1 MSDNNTPAEQEKVS
15 MGSKLWLCSADCL
28 CSCLNS
34 LLTGGGLTYFFTS
47 YLGLD
52 AAKASTVWIIFAI
65 WNAFNVPLF
74 GYISDHTKSKLGRRI
89 PYIRYGSFFYAL
101 VFVVTWIKWPLGASQ
116 GALFFQMLSTLFLF
130 DTLYTAIATS
140 LYVMPYTMAV
150 SNKARSSIFLMKI
163 FFTLISLGV
172 PLVLFPIIKPAP
184 GEDCTKF
191 QIIMAAIG
199 VVSFIVIFISTFFYK
214 EKVTTEPEEG
224 DNIFKSVISCFK
236 NRSFVVFEVLSF
248 SVIFIQTIL
257 MQGVIYYFDA
267 FGLPMYA
274 AYGALGAGAVF
285 GVILWA
291 QKTIPWGV
299 KKCVFIMCVVF
310 SAGAACMAV
319 FGKFSVVAA
328 IGFFIAGIGFA
339 GGMYLVPLMNGDV
352 IDYDEHRC
360 GQRREG
366 MYAGVNSLITK
377 PAISFANSSFI
388 MILGLFGF
396 DMGKSTELQTEWAKQ
411 GILVA
416 WMAVPAIL
424 LIICA
429 ASLKFYPLAGREW
442 DEIKREIEE
451 KHGLPAENNN
461 RL

>member
-1 MSDNNTPAEQEKVS
+1 MSENGIATVKEKVPV
-15 MGSKLWLCSADCL
+15 GSKLWLCSADCL
-28 CSCLNS
+28 CATLNS

-52 AAKASTVWIIFAI
+52 AGKASTVWIIFAI
-65 WNAFNVPLF
+65 WNAFNDPLF
-74 GYISDHTKSKLGRRI
+74 GYISDHTRSRLGRRI
-89 PYIRYGSFFYAL
+89 PYIRYGSLFYSL
-101 VFVVTWIKWPLGASQ
+101 VFIFTWVKWPLGGSQ
-116 GALFFQMLSTLFLF
+116 GALFFQMLATLFLF

-150 SNKARSSIFLMKI
+150 SNKARSSIFIMKI
-163 FFTLISLGV
+163 FFSLISLGV

-184 GEDCTKF
+184 GDDCTRF

-199 VVSFIVIFISTFFYK
+199 IVSFAVIFISTFFYK
-214 EKVTTEPEEG
+214 EKVTTEPENG
-224 DNIFKSVISCFK
+224 DNIFRSVISCFK

-248 SVIFIQTIL
+248 SVIFIQTVL

-267 FGLPMYA
+267 FGLPMAA
-274 AYGALGAGAVF
+274 AYGMLGAGAVC
-285 GVILWA
+285 GVVLWA
-291 QKTIPWGV
+291 KKTISWGV

-310 SAGAACMAV
+310 AAGAACMAV
-319 FGKFSVVAA
+319 FGRFSIVAA
-328 IGFFIAGIGFA
+328 VGFFIAGVGFA

-352 IDYDEHRC
+352 IDYDEHLC

-366 MYAGVNSLITK
+366 MYAGVNSLVTK

-396 DMGKSTELQTEWAKQ
+396 DMSKSTALQTDWAKQ

-424 LIICA
+424 LVLCA
-429 ASLKFYPLAGREW
+429 LSLKFYPLAGEEW
-442 DEIKREIEE
+442 EKIKTGLEE
-451 KHGLPAENNN
+451 KHKGKTE
-461 RL
+461 

>member
-1 MSDNNTPAEQEKVS
+1 MSENTLVTHNEKVPV
-15 MGSKLWLCSADCL
+15 GSKLWLCSADCL
-28 CSCLNS
+28 CGCLNS

-52 AAKASTVWIIFAI
+52 TAKASTVWIIFAI
-65 WNAFNVPLF
+65 WNALNDPLF

-89 PYIRYGSFFYAL
+89 PYIRYGSFFYSL
-101 VFVVTWIKWPLGASQ
+101 VFVITWIRWPLGASQ
-116 GALFFQMLSTLFLF
+116 GALFLQMLATLFLF

-163 FFTLISLGV
+163 FFSLVSLGV

-184 GEDCTKF
+184 GEDCTTF
-191 QIIMAAIG
+191 QVIMAAIG
-199 VVSFIVIFISTFFYK
+199 VVSFAVIFISTFFYK
-214 EKVTTEPEEG
+214 EKVTTEPDSG
-224 DNIFKSVISCFK
+224 DNIFRSVISCFK

-248 SVIFIQTIL
+248 SVIFIQTVL

-274 AYGALGAGAVF
+274 AYGMLGAGAVC
-285 GVILWA
+285 GVVLWVK
-291 QKTIPWGV
+291 KTIPWGV
-299 KKCVFIMCVVF
+299 KKCVFIMCVAF
-310 SAGAACMAV
+310 ASGAACMAV
-319 FGKFSVVAA
+319 FGKYSIVAA
-328 IGFFIAGIGFA
+328 IGFFIAGVGFA

-352 IDYDEHRC
+352 IDYDEHLC

-366 MYAGVNSLITK
+366 MYAGVNSLVTK

-388 MILGLFGF
+388 TILGFFGF
-396 DMGKSTELQTEWAKQ
+396 DMAKSTAMQTDWAKQ

-424 LIICA
+424 LVLCA
-429 ASLKFYPLAGREW
+429 LSLKFYPLAGKEW
-442 DEIKREIEE
+442 DEIKTAIEE
-451 KHGLPAENNN
+451 KHKDKPE
-461 RL
+461 